1 MFYTHS
7 DIIFLPITTILQSSP
22 LPLSQVDNINICP
35 PYLGLSPVFHKL
47 FSATLSTNSSYSL
60 FLSVIKYICLV
71 MSERYIHN
79 HFSDIKQY
87 ASVIEQRMDDEYC
100 KLETVLDDN
109 IQTLKMCQKY
119 QVDYLL
125 IDTEYEV
132 HLEL

>member
-1 MFYTHS
+1 MS
-7 DIIFLPITTILQSSP
+7 RG
-22 LPLSQVDNINICP
+22 
-35 PYLGLSPVFHKL
+35 LGDVYK
-47 FSATLSTNSSYSL
+47 
-60 FLSVIKYICLV
+60 
-71 MSERYIHN
+71 RQ
-79 HFSDIKQY
+79 IKQY